1 VGVPGSGRIVSRDA
15 VRVAAGTPSGREEN
29 RGKGIPVF
37 VGAGQWVWYLAETS
51 GQLISG
57 ASGGS

>member
-1 VGVPGSGRIVSRDA
+1 
-15 VRVAAGTPSGREEN
+15 VRVAAGTPSGRKEN